1 MQCSRNP
8 GPISFAIRP
17 VFEGDTNLDLSLVS
31 QFNPLTDIPLLLQR
45 AFLLSLYELEE
56 ISLENSKKNHM
67 GLIK

>member
-8 GPISFAIRP
+8 GPISFAIRL
-17 VFEGDTNLDLSLVS
+17 VFGGDTNLDLSLVL
-31 QFNPLTDIPLLLQR
+31 QFNPLTDIPLVLQR

>member
-8 GPISFAIRP
+8 GPISFATRP
-17 VFEGDTNLDLSLVS
+17 VFEGDTNLDLSLVL
-31 QFNPLTDIPLLLQR
+31 QFNPLTDIPLVLQR